1 MWSWSFSLQAQYASN
16 SVLGQ
21 GKWYKIATKEGG
33 LYQLGTEELRRLGI
47 ETANLNPRFL
57 RLYGHRNGMLPQANN
72 APKID
77 DLEEM
82 AIWVQGEEDGRW
94 DSADRL
100 LFYAQPADAWRY
112 DAATQRFIHEKN
124 LYSDE
129 NFYFLHVGNA
139 PGLRV
144 ATQESLPAAAQS
156 ISHFDDYLFY
166 EPELFNI
173 LNIDRNGGSGRFW
186 YGDRFDLELQRTYR
200 HPLEGLLPGSPLVLT
215 SAVMGQFYGTADF
228 SLAVNGQNIGTQILP
243 TINRGTYE
251 YQGANQVQTF
261 VVNVNDANF
270 ELRYSLNRNG
280 QFRRAYLD
288 YYRIQYKRNLR
299 LYGQSTA
306 FRSIES
312 LSSPSTEYVIGN
324 SFADIELWDISTPLQ
339 PRRQAFQ
346 QEATQLRF
354 RAASTS
360 LREFLLWRNG
370 VAYPVPRLLGAV
382 ANQDLHGVEVP
393 NMVIV
398 TAPDFWAEAERLA
411 AFRRSHDGLQV
422 LVVSP
427 QQIYNEFS
435 AGRQDISAIRNF
447 LKMLYDRQ
455 PDKLRYLLLFGAA
468 SFDYKDRV
476 PNNRNLVPVYES
488 RESLHP
494 IYSYSSDD
502 YFGFLEDHEGEW
514 IETIFTN
521 NPFDHT
527 LEIGIGRLPV
537 KNTQEAAQMV
547 DKVIHYSTSPQ
558 KFGAWRNWIT
568 FVADDA
574 DFNLHQRDANN
585 LSLIVENNH
594 PQYNLRKIYLDAFP
608 QALTPAGEQSPETRE
623 AIRKAM
629 EQGSLILNYTGHGG
643 EVGWAEEAILR
654 MEDIKAW
661 RNRFY
666 PLMITATC
674 EFGRYDEPG
683 IVSGAEE
690 ALLLPQAG
698 AIALITTTRPVFSST
713 NFLTNQQVYQSVF
726 TPLAGEMPRL
736 GDIMR
741 FTKNNSLSG
750 SVNRNFALLGDPS
763 LRLAYPQEQVQ
774 LTHINDLDIA
784 LFPEQQDT
792 LKALEPIRLKGE
804 IRNAAAQKQGQFNGQ
819 VQVTVFDKPIMRRTF
834 GTEGAPPFNF
844 ESREVRLFNGLATVK
859 DGTFELSFIPPRNML
874 YAFGK
879 GKVSFY
885 AFDEARQTD
894 AGGSYQDLVVGGSAQ
909 NILPEDQAPQVQL
922 FMNDESFRNG
932 GLVGNNPTFLARIF
946 DESGISISSVGIG
959 QDIVLYLNDSLEQA
973 RILNEYYTADLDTY
987 QSGTVRYPLRDIPAG
1002 KHRLHFRVWDVH
1014 NNLAESEI
1022 DFVVADNRQMALQ
1035 AVMNYPN
1042 PFQDKT
1048 TFQIEHNRAG
1058 EDLLLE
1064 IQIFDR
1070 NGAWI
1075 TSLQAD
1081 VSDSNTRLDQLQW
1094 DGSSAYGQKV
1104 GSGMYIY
1111 KVVLKS
1117 RYDGATVSTTQRLI
1131 FIKD

>member
-1 MWSWSFSLQAQYASN
+1 M
-16 SVLGQ
+16 
-21 GKWYKIATKEGG
+21 
-33 LYQLGTEELRRLGI
+33 
-47 ETANLNPRFL
+47 
-57 RLYGHRNGMLPQANN
+57 
-72 APKID
+72 
-77 DLEEM
+77 
-82 AIWVQGEEDGRW
+82 
-94 DSADRL
+94 
-100 LFYAQPADAWRY
+100 
-112 DAATQRFIHEKN
+112 
-124 LYSDE
+124 
-129 NFYFLHVGNA
+129 
-139 PGLRV
+139 
-144 ATQESLPAAAQS
+144 
-156 ISHFDDYLFY
+156 
-166 EPELFNI
+166 
-173 LNIDRNGGSGRFW
+173 
-186 YGDRFDLELQRTYR
+186 
-200 HPLEGLLPGSPLVLT
+200 
-215 SAVMGQFYGTADF
+215 
-228 SLAVNGQNIGTQILP
+228 QI
-243 TINRGTYE
+243 
-251 YQGANQVQTF
+251 
-261 VVNVNDANF
+261 
-270 ELRYSLNRNG
+270 
-280 QFRRAYLD
+280 
-288 YYRIQYKRNLR
+288 
-299 LYGQSTA
+299 
-306 FRSIES
+306 
-312 LSSPSTEYVIGN
+312 
-324 SFADIELWDISTPLQ
+324 WDITAPLQ

-354 RAASTS
+354 RAASTE
-360 LREFLLWRNG
+360 LKEFLLWRNG
-370 VAYPVPRLLGAV
+370 LAYPLPRLLGTM
-382 ANQDLHGVEVP
+382 ANQDLHGAEVP

-435 AGRQDISAIRNF
+435 AGRQDVSAIRNF

-476 PNNRNLVPVYES
+476 QNNRNLVPIYES

-502 YFGFLEDHEGEW
+502 YFGFLEDGEGEW
-514 IETIFTN
+514 IETIFTS

-527 LEIGIGRLPV
+527 LEIGVGRLPV

-547 DKVIHYSTSPQ
+547 DKLIYYSTSPD
-558 KFGAWRNWIT
+558 KFGAWRNWLT

-608 QALTPAGEQSPETRE
+608 QIITPAGEQSPETRE

-629 EQGSLILNYTGHGG
+629 EQGSLVLNYTGHGG

-654 MEDIKAW
+654 IEDIQAW
-661 RNRFY
+661 RNRVY
-666 PLMITATC
+666 PLIVTATC

-683 IVSGAEE
+683 IVSGAEQT
-690 ALLLPQAG
+690 LLLPQSG

-736 GDIMR
+736 GDVMR

-763 LRLAYPQEQVQ
+763 LRLAYPQEQVH
-774 LTHINDLDIA
+774 LTHVNDTDIA

-792 LKALEPIRLKGE
+792 LKALEPIRLRGE
-804 IRNAAAQKQGQFNGQ
+804 IRNAAAQKQSQFNGQ
-819 VQVTVFDKPIMRRTF
+819 VQVNVFDKPILRSTF
-834 GTEGAPPFNF
+834 GTEGAPPFGF

-859 DGTFELSFIPPRNML
+859 DGSFELSFIPPRNML

-885 AFDEARQTD
+885 AFDEVRQTD

-909 NILPEDQAPQVQL
+909 NLSPEDQAPQVQL
-922 FMNDESFRNG
+922 FMNDESFKNG
-932 GLVGNNPTFLARIF
+932 GLVGNNPTLLARIS

-959 QDIVLYLNDSLEQA
+959 QDIVMYLNDSLEQA
-973 RILNEYYTADLDTY
+973 RILNDYYISDLDTY
-987 QSGTVRYPLRDIPAG
+987 QSGRVVYPLRDIPAG

-1014 NNLAESEI
+1014 NNLAEEQI

-1048 TFQIEHNRAG
+1048 TFQVEHNRAG

-1075 TSLQAD
+1075 TTLQAD
-1081 VSDSNTRLDQLQW
+1081 APDSNTRLDQLQW

-1117 RYDGATVSTTQRLI
+1117 RYDGAAVSTTQRLI
-1131 FIKD
+1131 FIKE